1 MRFCQDCCYFFCDLC
16 DWCYAWEW
24 MAAVAAATLF
34 FARLGLPLSGLSLR
48 FADDGYIVAL

>member
-16 DWCYAWEW
+16 DGCYAWEW